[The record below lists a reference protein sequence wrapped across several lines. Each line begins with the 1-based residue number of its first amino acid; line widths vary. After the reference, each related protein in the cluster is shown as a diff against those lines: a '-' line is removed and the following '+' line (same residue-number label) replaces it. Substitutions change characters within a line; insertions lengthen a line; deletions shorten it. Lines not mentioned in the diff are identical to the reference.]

1 VTNTQRGIPGTKD
14 AINAQ
19 TTSQTAQ
26 FTPTNS
32 PRNVGIHMKFPFF
45 QPFHV
50 NKDFSQIQNLVGRI
64 GDLPKTKNYETD

>member
-1 VTNTQRGIPGTKD
+1 
-14 AINAQ
+14 
-19 TTSQTAQ
+19 
-26 FTPTNS
+26 
-32 PRNVGIHMKFPFF
+32 MKFPFF